1 MISAI
6 ILFIGGILLMIGT
19 GIYSKE
25 LLTFEIRDL
34 LILSVM
40 SIISSIIII
49 LI

>member
-6 ILFIGGILLMIGT
+6 ILFIGGILLMIGI

-34 LILSVM
+34 LILSLI